1 MKDLLFTPEE
11 KPFLQNWTKF
21 GEEYG
26 DEDGNKINEKRQVSE
41 DFKVFTNLNILNY
54 PKINLFYL
62 KVQIKKFYRERSRT
76 VDL

>member
-1 MKDLLFTPEE
+1 MKDLLFTQEE

>member
-26 DEDGNKINEKRQVSE
+26 DEDGNKINEKRQFSE